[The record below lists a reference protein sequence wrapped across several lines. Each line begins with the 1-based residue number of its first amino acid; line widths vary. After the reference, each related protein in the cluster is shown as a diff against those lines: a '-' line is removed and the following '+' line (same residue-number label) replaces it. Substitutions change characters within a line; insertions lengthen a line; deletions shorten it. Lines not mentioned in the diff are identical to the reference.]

1 MKGNCGRA
9 KKGRQRKLRR
19 VILREEDKKGMHTE
33 KEKEKEKKGEGERE
47 RERAQNVWII

>member
-19 VILREEDKKGMHTE
+19 VILREEDKKGDTRRSVVEMA
-33 KEKEKEKKGEGERE
+33 GL
-47 RERAQNVWII
+47 